1 MLSIVIMLCY
11 AITKELP
18 MSLTLV
24 LDNLRSA
31 HNVGSILRTADAAGV
46 IQVICV
52 GTTPHPALLSDQRP
66 GHVAA
71 RNTREIAKT
80 ALGAEESVSIS
91 YEPDLRATL
100 KTLRDAGTT
109 IVALEQDDNS
119 TNLFDYKS
127 AGPIALILGNE
138 VDGVDL
144 DALEDNDIFLE
155 IPMKGTKESLNVAV
169 AAGIAIYQLSR

>member
-1 MLSIVIMLCY
+1 MLCY
-11 AITKELP
+11 AITKEIT
-18 MSLTLV
+18 MSLLLV

-52 GTTPHPALLSDQRP
+52 GTTPHPALLGDLRP

-71 RNTREIAKT
+71 RNTKEIAKT

-100 KTLRDAGTT
+100 KQLRDAGTT
-109 IVALEQDDNS
+109 ILALEQANNS
-119 TNLFDYKS
+119 VNLFTYTPTGS
-127 AGPIALILGNE
+127 VALVLGNE
-138 VDGVDL
+138 VDGVKL
-144 DALEDNDIFLE
+144 SAIEDTDIILE

-169 AAGIAIYQLSR
+169 AAGIAMYALS